1 MESLA
6 FILDLAWFLGLGA
19 LFIAVFQHFR
29 LPILLG
35 YLLAGILLGH
45 HGPFASHLTH
55 PDNVE
60 ILGQLGIVFLLFFLG
75 TEFHLRKLKAL
86 GPAPLLAGGVELILM
101 FGIGFEVARM
111 MGLRHTYALVF
122 GAMLCMCSTTI
133 LVKNLADQKMM
144 KEDFAG
150 FVVGLTLVEDTG
162 AVLILILLNGWAS
175 GVSADWTTAVGA
187 LARVTAFSAGVLAI
201 GLGAVPRLLRK
212 LEKFQNA
219 EVLALSAV
227 GFGVVLAAMAG
238 NLGFST
244 ALGAFLAGMI
254 LADSGVMPKLQERLA
269 SLRDLFVALFFITV
283 GFQADFTTLEKGW
296 PWALAAVILVVGVKV
311 LTVTFSALLIGLD
324 ARVSLRSGLAMAHVG
339 EFSFVVAAL
348 GVSSGIAPRAF
359 SSVVAVAAVVSLIT
373 APLFMRRAKDWAEAF
388 DRALSGKGRTQ
399 LARYQSWLKALRSPL
414 RGYTLPKSLY
424 PLVLRVLVLVI
435 LLGALGPTLPWLQ
448 DFLSLPRR
456 FGHWTMEV
464 LFVVVFLGLYLLLLN
479 ALQRIFRHALKSS
492 GETMDRKGQ
501 TLLTLWMFVVAV
513 GLAAVFLVE
522 AAPFVSAWTLLLIF
536 LGVGIYL
543 GGGLT
548 KALALMDSRLDNF
561 VDELMHSVEG
571 AAPGDRANLKTLLQ
585 DRYPLSAVTMDFML
599 PPELT
604 AANRTLA
611 ELKLRK
617 VTGATV
623 LSVYRGE
630 NSYSNPSPDFPL
642 LPGDVLCLLG
652 EKEHVKTAFAYLNEL
667 CRKPPETRSETPTPD
682 REALPVA
689 EVSAVLGRTLRDLGL
704 RNRVGATV
712 VGWERE
718 GKLSTSPSPDE
729 PLKAGDV
736 LLVIGPPEG
745 IRQMRRLL
753 SGREEV
759 PALDTVEEQASEAV
773 LRG

>member
-1 MESLA
+1 
-6 FILDLAWFLGLGA
+6 
-19 LFIAVFQHFR
+19 
-29 LPILLG
+29 
-35 YLLAGILLGH
+35 
-45 HGPFASHLTH
+45 
-55 PDNVE
+55 VE

-359 SSVVAVAAVVSLIT
+359 SSVVAVAAVVSLIPLPSSCA
-373 APLFMRRAKDWAEAF
+373 APKTGRRPSTEPLGQGTHPVGPLPKLAQGAPF
-388 DRALSGKGRTQ
+388 P
-399 LARYQSWLKALRSPL
+399 LARLHTPQIPLSPRPAGPGPGHPPGRAGPHPALVAGFPL
-414 RGYTLPKSLY
+414 P
-424 PLVLRVLVLVI
+424 
-435 LLGALGPTLPWLQ
+435 
-448 DFLSLPRR
+448 PRR

-682 REALPVA
+682 LEALPVA